1 MGNVVVYI
9 ILNINLSGK
18 GFKMDEETKKSLID
32 EFNLKEEQYSSFNDV
47 MDESIE
53 VLENINDSA
62 YLVMY
67 PLIYRN

>member
-9 ILNINLSGK
+9 ILNINLGGK

-53 VLENINDSA
+53 VLENINDDA